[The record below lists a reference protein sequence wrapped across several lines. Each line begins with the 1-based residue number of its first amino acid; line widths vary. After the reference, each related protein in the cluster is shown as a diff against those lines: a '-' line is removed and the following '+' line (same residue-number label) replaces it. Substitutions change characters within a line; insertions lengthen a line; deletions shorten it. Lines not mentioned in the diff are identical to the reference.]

1 MQRSLDDETSP
12 ESAPARKKRIQKA
25 CGSCRT
31 SKVKCDGLR
40 PCSRCRTLL
49 KMCEFAERP
58 RDPKMDA
65 LEKEIESLKAQ
76 LSTPSNPL
84 SNSGPGVGQITA
96 GPPMSYTNLP
106 STLPPLRRTPS
117 SAESPGGF
125 AGVTAPIPES
135 AGLVG
140 AAHLHTAGTGTS
152 VTGSTGSQKRS
163 RAHFEAGTPPMIP
176 EIDPISAGLITAEAA
191 ESYFSTFFSGCDRY
205 VPVFDP
211 RYDTLESVRY
221 RSTLL
226 FSAICFVGCRVL
238 TGSESYHSRAL
249 SVHTQRMLNAAIA
262 AAPSRGG
269 PQSRLETVQA
279 LLVRACY
286 APERSLLVAVATRV
300 ALEIGLPE
308 AYGVLSS
315 RCVTRPQVGRMG
327 ATQSPGGAAASPP
340 KADDDDTTLMRKT
353 RTWLHLLMMGQILHV
368 DAGGPPGFRFRGAA
382 QRCRILIDSP
392 CSTGIDLYL
401 FSQVELNTIRAR
413 IHSTFSHY
421 ARQNPDERDD
431 DEIMEMV
438 GDAKIDINVWFD
450 DWTRIYEKHKAQMPW
465 LIPNLAVQRCWADS
479 MAMCAALKAAG
490 IENVDA
496 MSVSQKEVL
505 GMAKRSLKQHLD
517 IILEEPRVYLRSIRY
532 AMDFVWAK
540 NAFCY
545 LLLLKLFILLPD
557 DGDSGPSS
565 NDELIEKGRMLVDEL
580 SEAGGGIKD
589 GARNN
594 TSSLYLHLVRVS
606 IDKFSHAV
614 RSRSQRSASIGPQ
627 TGRNDSYNGSG
638 VVSRQGRGSGNEGE
652 WPVADSQTELESFVP
667 EQFVFEWDFP
677 GLTFFSSP
685 THETG
690 WLDEMLAGAFDG
702 ADNLYTLGW
711 ASMEFSLS

>member
-1 MQRSLDDETSP
+1 
-12 ESAPARKKRIQKA
+12 
-25 CGSCRT
+25 
-31 SKVKCDGLR
+31 
-40 PCSRCRTLL
+40 
-49 KMCEFAERP
+49 
-58 RDPKMDA
+58 MDA
-65 LEKEIESLKAQ
+65 LGKEIESLKAQ
-76 LSTPSNPL
+76 LSNPPTSV
-84 SNSGPGVGQITA
+84 SNSGPNLSSWSGMSPEDVTAEPHASRQSCRMASLGQEQADVGLVTA
-96 GPPMSYTNLP
+96 GPPMSYTNHP
-106 STLPPLRRTPS
+106 STLPSLRQTPS
-117 SAESPGGF
+117 SAESPTVF
-125 AGVTAPIPES
+125 AGVTAPILETD
-135 AGLVG
+135 GLVS
-140 AAHLHTAGTGTS
+140 AAHLHTAGTS
-152 VTGSTGSQKRS
+152 VTGYNIGSQKRS
-163 RAHFEAGTPPMIP
+163 RAHFEAGTPPIIP
-176 EIDPISAGLITAEAA
+176 EFDPISAGLITPEAA

-226 FSAICFVGCRVL
+226 FSAICSVGCRVL
-238 TGSESYHSRAL
+238 TGSESYHNRAL
-249 SVHTQRMLNAAIA
+249 SAHSQRMLNAAIA

-286 APERSLLVAVATRV
+286 APERSLLVAVATRM

-308 AYGVLSS
+308 AYGALSS
-315 RCVTRPQVGRMG
+315 RCVTRPQVGRVG
-327 ATQSPGGAAASPP
+327 ASQSPGGAAASPP
-340 KADDDDTTLMRKT
+340 KADEDDTTLMRKT

-382 QRCRILIDSP
+382 QRCRILLDSP

-401 FSQVELNTIRAR
+401 FSQVELNTIRAK

-421 ARQNPDERDD
+421 ARQNPERRDDD

-450 DWTRIYEKHKAQMPW
+450 DWTRIYEKHKTQMPW

-490 IENVDA
+490 LENVSA
-496 MSVSQKEVL
+496 MSVAQREFL

-557 DGDSGPSS
+557 DDGDGDSGPSS
-565 NDELIEKGRMLVDEL
+565 LDELIEKGRMLVDEL

-589 GARNN
+589 SARNN

-606 IDKFSHAV
+606 IDKFSHAI
-614 RSRSQRSASIGPQ
+614 RSRSQLTASIGPQ
-627 TGRNDSYNGSG
+627 LETGRNDSCNGNG

-685 THETG
+685 THDTG
-690 WLDEMLAGAFDG
+690 WLDEMLTGAFDG
-702 ADNLYTLGW
+702 ADNLNLYIFGR